1 MAEISNITNISQNA
15 NIQVANNST
24 LQVGQTFT
32 AKVVYS
38 NKGDN
43 EVILKLSDGKQIN
56 AKLDGA
62 VDLNLNGQNKFVVK
76 GYENGEIVIA
86 KVTTDINESSMDKI
100 IKQTLGNNISPED
113 YSMIKSLVKYG
124 VPLTKENILYAKTIL
139 DFQSSIIK
147 NPLKADE
154 FIDIYLRSRGIT
166 ENSDEANGV
175 GSILKNFISELKS
188 SNIQDIATFIENGVD
203 LSGENIKSFNNV
215 FKGDSS
221 VFNSL
226 SDIKNEI
233 LKLPTEKQSI
243 NLIDTKIDPKI
254 SSTIRLAIENVSKE
268 QTSIPKVVLDVSESP
283 MDKIIKKYLG
293 NNVSQEDFSAIK
305 SLIKY
310 EVPLTKENVLY
321 AKTVLDFQSSTQNR
335 SRESELKNNNIE
347 NLSTN
352 DAIIDPNNTKINPKI
367 SSIISLV
374 IESNSKGG
382 GIMAGISNVNRQGN
396 TENKYTRKLSFEVGD
411 TFGARVDSYDEEK
424 GEAVLKLSDGWK
436 FNAKLDGAVNLT
448 ENSLSKFAVE
458 GYEDGKIIIKKLVSD
473 DTNKSKDDT
482 LNSVLKEYGGE
493 NLTGE
498 DYTMLK
504 TLLQHNIPLTKENIS
519 FGKTIM
525 EFRNSIMENP
535 ENEDKFISS
544 YLASK
549 GIDESSTEG
558 QNIKTS
564 VKNFFT
570 ELKSFSTEELATFVE
585 NGIDLTDEN
594 IKSFNNV
601 FGNDS
606 KINNELQ
613 ELKQEIQK
621 VFNPKDV
628 IAPSKTSLED
638 ITNIIQENN
647 INKTNNTSDSKAIM
661 EQINSKMSD
670 MKDTIKQLTGLG
682 DLNKAGM
689 EKIFNALS
697 NNLNDFKVFNTMS
710 EGYYYMDVPVNY
722 KDKDYNCKLIVKD
735 DRKRGKKIDSKN
747 VKLATSIK
755 TANMGVVDAFI
766 TVNNKNLSVDI
777 KSEGKWIKVLESAKN
792 VLMNNVGQMGYNVN
806 ISVDEKKQELN
817 IVSCRNFFNSEI
829 VGKLDKRV

>member
-1 MAEISNITNISQNA
+1 MGEISNITNISQST
-15 NIQVANNST
+15 NIQMANNFT
-24 LQVGQTFT
+24 LQVGQVIT
-32 AKVVYS
+32 AKVVSS

-100 IKQTLGNNISPED
+100 IKQTLGNNISSED

-139 DFQSSIIK
+139 DFQSNVIK

-166 ENSDEANGV
+166 ENSDEANEV

-188 SNIQDIATFIENGVD
+188 SNIQEIATFIENRVD

-243 NLIDTKIDPKI
+243 NLIDTKI
-254 SSTIRLAIENVSKE
+254 
-268 QTSIPKVVLDVSESP
+268 
-283 MDKIIKKYLG
+283 
-293 NNVSQEDFSAIK
+293 
-305 SLIKY
+305 
-310 EVPLTKENVLY
+310 
-321 AKTVLDFQSSTQNR
+321 
-335 SRESELKNNNIE
+335 
-347 NLSTN
+347 
-352 DAIIDPNNTKINPKI
+352 NPKI
-367 SSIISLV
+367 NSIISLV
-374 IESNSKGG
+374 IEGNSKGG

-458 GYEDGKIIIKKLVSD
+458 GYEDGKIIIKKLVAD
-473 DTNKSKDDT
+473 DTNKSQDDT

-519 FGKTIM
+519 FSKTVM

-558 QNIKTS
+558 QNIKSS

-570 ELKSFSTEELATFVE
+570 ELKSFSTEEIATFVE

-638 ITNIIQENN
+638 ITNIIEGNN
-647 INKTNNTSDSKAIM
+647 INKTNNISDSKAIM